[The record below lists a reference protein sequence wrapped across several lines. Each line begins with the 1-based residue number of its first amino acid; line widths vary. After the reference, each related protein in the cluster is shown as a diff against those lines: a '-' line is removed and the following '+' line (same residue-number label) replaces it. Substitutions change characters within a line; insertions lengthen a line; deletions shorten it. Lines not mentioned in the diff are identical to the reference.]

1 MLRHRAFLR
10 ATMAPVPHWGGVGP
24 IGVKMAVSLRRLGAA
39 LLLSLLALAW
49 SPCAWAL
56 EGTSGDSGGGT
67 ALLAPIDLTS
77 GGDVAGDGWAWS
89 AADRKLSLSSCDLVF
104 SGSGFI
110 LPPMSSVT
118 VAGDCTVRTGLG
130 EAPMQPGVMAAFDA
144 NPAYEE
150 GSTLTFAPV
159 AGGGSLTI
167 ASAAVPGGASRTAC
181 YAIYHALGSTEVR
194 GLPLSLSGFGS
205 GICSDAALT
214 LDGVSLTA
222 GASSVGGRSLCAPHQ
237 WMLST
242 SGWLRVVD
250 SDLDIHM
257 VDGMAALYAT
267 DLTPSEHAGEI
278 SLEDSRVSIAVE
290 DGADATQGTSG
301 ALSVRGTNALYSEG
315 SIGIWN
321 SEVGVTARSL
331 DPRVPVVSGLRS
343 HADIV
348 IARSRVT
355 AMAAGGAKAVE
366 VVSTGHV
373 TLEYDLVR
381 QGSAHVEQAGE
392 FISESGGDAPRG
404 GTVVITPPSSET
416 GVKRVVVAGIEAKAA
431 GAGAFAVELPAG
443 APLPEASQF
452 AIEAADPAASVSA
465 PVPADGGTTWT
476 FTVTAEDGTE
486 ATYTVRVTCAPQ
498 EGEGSQPEGDGPSN
512 GGVVPE
518 EPTDDTPVD
527 GHMGPARPSAGALP
541 ATGDVLLA
549 AAAVLSAVGF
559 CALVVSWARR
569 SGA

>member
-1 MLRHRAFLR
+1 
-10 ATMAPVPHWGGVGP
+10 
-24 IGVKMAVSLRRLGAA
+24 MAVSLRRLGAA

-49 SPCAWAL
+49 SPYAWAL

-77 GGDVAGDGWAWS
+77 GGDVAGDGWAWT
-89 AADRKLSLSSCDLVF
+89 AADRELSLSSCDLAF

-118 VAGDCTVRTGLG
+118 VAGDCTLRTGLG
-130 EAPMQPGVMAAFDA
+130 EAPAQPGVMAAFDA
-144 NPAYEE
+144 NTAYEE
-150 GSTLTFAPV
+150 GSTLTFAPA

-167 ASAAVPGGASRTAC
+167 ASAAVPGEVTRTAC

-214 LDGVSLTA
+214 LEGVTLTA

-250 SDLDIHM
+250 SDLDIRM
-257 VDGMAALYAT
+257 ADGMAALYAT

-278 SLEDSRVSIAVE
+278 SIENSRVNIAIEDS
-290 DGADATQGTSG
+290 ADATQGTSG

-321 SEVGVTARSL
+321 SEVDVTARSL
-331 DPRVPVVSGLRS
+331 DPRVSVVSGLRS

-355 AMAAGGAKAVE
+355 ALAAGGAKAVE
-366 VVSTGHV
+366 VVATGHV
-373 TLEYDLVR
+373 TLERDLVR

-392 FISESGGDAPRG
+392 FISEHEDADPVG
-404 GTVVITPPSSET
+404 GTVVITPPSADT
-416 GVKRVVVAGIEAKAA
+416 GVKRVTVAGIEAKAA
-431 GAGAFAVELPAG
+431 GAGAFAVELPVG
-443 APLPEASQF
+443 APVPEASQF
-452 AIEAADPAASVSA
+452 EIEAVDPAASVSA
-465 PVPADGGTTWT
+465 PVSANGGATWT

-486 ATYTVRVTCAPQ
+486 ATYSVRVTRAPQ
-498 EGEGSQPEGDGPSN
+498 EGEGSGPGDEGSS
-512 GGVVPE
+512 GGGTVPG
-518 EPTDDTPVD
+518 EPVEDATGDCQ
-527 GHMGPARPSAGALP
+527 AAAERPSTGTLP
-541 ATGDVLLA
+541 ATGDASTA
-549 AAAVLSAVGF
+549 AVAVLSAVGF
-559 CALVVSWARR
+559 CALVARWARR
-569 SGA
+569 ASV

>member
-130 EAPMQPGVMAAFDA
+130 EAPAQPGVMAAFDA

-150 GSTLTFAPV
+150 GSTLTFAPA

-167 ASAAVPGGASRTAC
+167 ASAAVPGEASRTAC
-181 YAIYHALGSTEVR
+181 YAIYHALGSTEVG

-214 LDGVSLTA
+214 LDGVFLTA

-278 SLEDSRVSIAVE
+278 SIEDSHVSIAIE
-290 DGADATQGTSG
+290 DGADATQGSSE

-331 DPRVPVVSGLRS
+331 DPRAPVVSGLRS

-355 AMAAGGAKAVE
+355 ALAAGGAKAVE
-366 VVSTGHV
+366 VVATGHV

-416 GVKRVVVAGIEAKAA
+416 GVKRVVVAGIEAKVA

-443 APLPEASQF
+443 ATLPEASQF
-452 AIEAADPAASVSA
+452 SIEPVDPAASVSA
-465 PVPADGGTTWT
+465 PVSMDGGATWA

-486 ATYTVRVTCAPQ
+486 ATYTMRVTRAAQ
-498 EGEGSQPEGDGPSN
+498 EGEGPRPGGDGSS
-512 GGVVPE
+512 GGGAVPE
-518 EPTDDTPVD
+518 EPAEDA
-527 GHMGPARPSAGALP
+527 GREGPAAPAPHAGGRLP
-541 ATGDVLLA
+541 ATGDASMEPAAALSAAGICVLLA
-549 AAAVLSAVGF
+549 RR
-559 CALVVSWARR
+559 ARR
-569 SGA
+569 DGV

>member
-10 ATMAPVPHWGGVGP
+10 ATMATAPRWGGTGP
-24 IGVKMAVSLRRLGAA
+24 IGVKMAVSLRRLCAA

-77 GGDVAGDGWAWS
+77 GGDVAGDGWAWT
-89 AADRKLSLSSCDLVF
+89 AADHELSLSSCDLAF

-110 LPPMSSVT
+110 LPPRSSVT

-130 EAPMQPGVMAAFDA
+130 AAATQPGVLAAFDA
-144 NPAYEE
+144 NTAYEE
-150 GSTLTFAPV
+150 GSTLTFAPA
-159 AGGGSLTI
+159 AGGGTLTI
-167 ASAAVPGGASRTAC
+167 ASAAVPGEATKTAC

-214 LDGVSLTA
+214 LDGVTLTA

-278 SLEDSRVSIAVE
+278 SIESSRVGIAVE
-290 DGADATQGTSG
+290 DGADATQGSSG
-301 ALSVRGTNALYSEG
+301 GLSVRGTNALYSEG

-331 DPRVPVVSGLRS
+331 DPRVPVVSDLRS

-348 IARSRVT
+348 MARSRVT
-355 AMAAGGAKAVE
+355 ALAAGGAKAVE
-366 VVSTGHV
+366 VVATGHV
-373 TLEYDLVR
+373 ALERDVVR
-381 QGSAHVEQAGE
+381 RGALQTDAAGE
-392 FISESGGDAPRG
+392 FISEHEDADPAG
-404 GTVVITPPSSET
+404 GTVVITPPSPET
-416 GVKRVVVAGIEAKAA
+416 GVKRVTVAGVEAKAVD
-431 GAGAFAVELPAG
+431 GGAFDVELPAG
-443 APLPEASQF
+443 ATLPEASQLE
-452 AIEAADPAASVSA
+452 IETVDPAAHVSA
-465 PVPADGGTTWT
+465 PASSDGGATWT

-486 ATYTVRVTCAPQ
+486 ATYTLRVTLAPQ
-498 EGEGSQPEGDGPSN
+498 EGEGSGPGDEGSS
-512 GGVVPE
+512 GGGTVPG
-518 EPTDDTPVD
+518 EPAEDAAGDSQ
-527 GHMGPARPSAGALP
+527 AAAERPSAGTLP
-541 ATGDVLLA
+541 ATSDASMEA
-549 AAAVLSAVGF
+549 AAMLSAAGA
-559 CALVVSWARR
+559 CILLSRRARR
-569 SGA
+569 AGV